1 MSVSTLRR
9 DSQRLADA
17 PLPIRGIPSLFSKEA
32 EVNMAS
38 TVVAM
43 QFLKARVTRHD
54 VMAMTNY
61 IQKGTP
67 TAKIFNNKSVN
78 VGWYQAWLSQLT
90 AKGIL

>member
-1 MSVSTLRR
+1 MANAVVT
-9 DSQRLADA
+9 
-17 PLPIRGIPSLFSKEA
+17 IRS
-32 EVNMAS
+32 
-38 TVVAM
+38 
-43 QFLKARVTRHD
+43 LKARVTQHD

-67 TAKIFNNKSVN
+67 TAKRFNNESVN